1 MHTEYY
7 AVVEENNELL
17 VSNEIRTTSAGVD
30 GKPRNSIGCLNRFS
44 ISKGKRYGNRYSSQI
59 RFHSLVTHEK
69 LRGRELLLDGYMT
82 KGNTVQKLYGGKEY
96 EIERYQ
102 GEHANEYCV
111 YEIKNGVRDGTAELF
126 DDGMMKMRW
135 TMKNGVRD
143 GSYVL
148 LDKGVVVGEGDWVE
162 LGKEEE
168 KVMENRQIGLRMVIR
183 SNGMVVYEGGF
194 NKSLERDGLGLEFE
208 NGVLKRCGEWRDNEL
223 IEWKQRFVNEKEM
236 IEYGKGSS
244 HDLFSHRPVYV
255 GGYVYDETSGVV
267 KRNGWGRVLNEWS
280 GICEYESEW
289 ENGVEV
295 EEKRMILNDGWYCE
309 HTTKESTRQAITGEK
324 RIPLPSPSNWIV
336 LPDSL
341 SGVIRTIRELK
352 LRRFGFTRSRF
363 SEFKLCGCNNLIRI
377 TIEDNCF
384 GNARLF
390 EIDDL
395 SELESI
401 EIGGKS
407 FTRCTDEDQIMEG
420 APLDGVFRIANCPKL
435 TTIQVED
442 WSFSDYHTFELTN
455 LPSLCT
461 VELGDWFAYWASSFS
476 LSGFFRWRM

>member
-1 MHTEYY
+1 MT
-7 AVVEENNELL
+7 L
-17 VSNEIRTTSAGVD
+17 
-30 GKPRNSIGCLNRFS
+30 
-44 ISKGKRYGNRYSSQI
+44 
-59 RFHSLVTHEK
+59 EK
-69 LRGRELLLDGYMT
+69 LRGGELLLDGYLT
-82 KGNTVQKLYGGKEY
+82 KGNFVQKLYGGKEY

-111 YEIKNGVRDGTAELF
+111 YEVKDGVRDGTAELF

-148 LDKGVVVGEGDWVE
+148 YDKGVAVGEGKWME
-162 LGKEEE
+162 LGKDEE
-168 KVMENRQIGLRMVIR
+168 KVMENRRNGMMMVIR
-183 SNGMVVYEGGF
+183 TNGVVVYEGGF

-208 NGVLKRCGEWRDNEL
+208 NGMLKRCGEWRNNEL

-244 HDLFSHRPVYV
+244 HDLLSHRPVYC

-280 GICEYESEW
+280 GVCEYESEW
-289 ENGVEV
+289 ENGVEN
-295 EEKRMILNDGWYCE
+295 EEMRMTLNDGWYCE
-309 HTTKESTRQAITGEK
+309 HTTKESTRQAITGAK
-324 RIPLPSPSNWIV
+324 RVILPSPRSLAV

-341 SGVIRTIRELK
+341 FSVILTIRELK
-352 LRRFGFTRSRF
+352 IRKYGFTKARF
-363 SEFKLCGCNNLIRI
+363 TQFKLCGLSNLTRI
-377 TIEDNCF
+377 TIEEHSF

-390 EIDDL
+390 EIDGL

-407 FTRCTDEDQIMEG
+407 FTCCKDEDEIMG
-420 APLDGVFRIANCPKL
+420 SAPLDGTCRIVNCPKL
-435 TTIQVED
+435 TRIQMDD
-442 WSFSDYHTFELTN
+442 WSFSDYHSFELSN
-455 LPSLCT
+455 LPLLQSID
-461 VELGDWFAYWASSFS
+461 LGDWFAYWASSFS
-476 LSGFFRWRM
+476 LTGSIHWVV

>member
-17 VSNEIRTTSAGVD
+17 VSNEIRTTSAGMD
-30 GKPRNSIGCLNRFS
+30 GKPRNTIGCSNRFS

-59 RFHSLVTHEK
+59 RFHSLVTLEK

-168 KVMENRQIGLRMVIR
+168 KVMENRQNGLRMVIR
-183 SNGMVVYEGGF
+183 SNGVVVYEGGF

-223 IEWKQRFVNEKEM
+223 IEWKQRFVNEK
-236 IEYGKGSS
+236 
-244 HDLFSHRPVYV
+244 
-255 GGYVYDETSGVV
+255 
-267 KRNGWGRVLNEWS
+267 
-280 GICEYESEW
+280 
-289 ENGVEV
+289 
-295 EEKRMILNDGWYCE
+295 
-309 HTTKESTRQAITGEK
+309 
-324 RIPLPSPSNWIV
+324 
-336 LPDSL
+336 
-341 SGVIRTIRELK
+341 
-352 LRRFGFTRSRF
+352 
-363 SEFKLCGCNNLIRI
+363 
-377 TIEDNCF
+377 
-384 GNARLF
+384 
-390 EIDDL
+390 
-395 SELESI
+395 
-401 EIGGKS
+401 
-407 FTRCTDEDQIMEG
+407 TRCI
-420 APLDGVFRIANCPKL
+420 
-435 TTIQVED
+435 
-442 WSFSDYHTFELTN
+442 
-455 LPSLCT
+455 
-461 VELGDWFAYWASSFS
+461 
-476 LSGFFRWRM
+476 